1 MFAPT
6 AGTNSM
12 SPSDEEQPVAG
23 RLLAS
28 ELNGP
33 DIARSLV
40 LSLNTVLA
48 QDIGNPCLGTLE
60 TVCRDIG
67 NPECW

>member
-1 MFAPT
+1 MLLSPFTFYRGVAKIMAADLAGTPT
-6 AGTNSM
+6 AG
-12 SPSDEEQPVAG
+12 PEE
-23 RLLAS
+23 RLVRMGAPGS
-28 ELNGP
+28 
-33 DIARSLV
+33 
-40 LSLNTVLA
+40 VLA